1 MTITKKKKGGH
12 SGPLSTQPP
21 ARVKQ
26 ACPLFF
32 APLPTRLSIF
42 LLTLH
47 TLSCTTSKPKI
58 NEAAA
63 APPPVQVTEQHP
75 DLNLVKVDQPE
86 RFKIV
91 TAGQHEEK
99 PEVHATGTVTPDVE
113 RSVPVISLASGR
125 VVGIYTKLGDDVKK
139 GQLLLKVQSNDV
151 VTAFQT
157 YEQAKADEHLTATQ
171 LERAKLLYDRGAISL
186 NDLQVAQDA
195 DEKAKVAVKASG
207 QQIRTLGADINHE
220 DPVVN
225 VFAPSSGTI
234 VEQNVVNSSSVHTPD
249 NQPNLFTIAD
259 LSRVWILCDV
269 YENDLPAVRLG
280 ETADIKLNAYPDQT
294 FHGLIANIGKIL
306 DPNLRTAKVRIQLAN
321 PGIMRAGMF
330 VTATFYGL
338 NGTVRAVVPST
349 AVLHLHDRDWVFI
362 PMGGG
367 QFRRNEVT
375 GGKIEN
381 GSQIILSGLAAGQQ
395 IAQDALALNSESE
408 Q

>member
-1 MTITKKKKGGH
+1 MTSPSCAAGWH
-12 SGPLSTQPP
+12 P
-21 ARVKQ
+21 ARRLPMVGQ
-26 ACPLFF
+26 AVSPAVLLAALF
-32 APLPTRLSIF
+32 
-42 LLTLH
+42 
-47 TLSCTTSKPKI
+47 TLSCTGPKPKTD
-58 NEAAA
+58 EAAS
-63 APPPVQVTEQHP
+63 APPPVQIVEQHP
-75 DLNLVKVDQPE
+75 DLNIVKVDQPE

-91 TAGQHEEK
+91 TAAQHEEK

-113 RSVPVISLASGR
+113 RSVPVVSLASGR
-125 VVGIYTKLGDDVKK
+125 GVAHYTKLGDDVKK

-151 VTAFQT
+151 VNAFQT

-186 NDLQVAQDA
+186 NDLQVAEDA
-195 DEKAKVAVKASG
+195 DQKAKVAVKSSS
-207 QQIRTLGADINHE
+207 QQIRTLGADLNRE

-225 VFAPSSGTI
+225 VYAPASGTI
-234 VEQNVVNSSSVHTPD
+234 VEQNVVNASSVHTPD

-280 ETADIKLNAYPDQT
+280 ETADIKLNAYPDQV
-294 FHGLIANIGKIL
+294 FHGRITNIGKIL

-338 NGTVRAVVPST
+338 KGTVRAVVPST
-349 AVLHLHDRDWVFI
+349 AVLHLHDRDWVFL

-367 QFRRNEVT
+367 QFRRNEVS

-381 GSQIILSGLAAGQQ
+381 GSQVILTGLAPGQQ
-395 IAQDALALNSESE
+395 IAQDALALNAESE